1 MRTVNVQASHGLS
14 SLPNMFWKTKS
25 GRRIFRPTLNI
36 RELVHVLQ
44 SKVTLKGFGTQ
55 EDRAHDANLKDG
67 KKRAPSP
74 SGNQPSPK
82 RAKFMDTDTPELA
95 SGVDGI
101 DAVAEP
107 SPPSSLAVLLNECLD
122 SWPDVEHAYPSP
134 SSAASKHRHRGYQRS
149 ALSYVRIDTIR
160 YTMDTATG
168 GALQRPPHWVEEE
181 ANLHHVM
188 EAFSRGCS
196 EPRTVGLGFVG
207 MHSFEGR
214 VYVASKSAE
223 WLLLLPLE
231 SDGVVESA
239 DVLCSFLIAKQE
251 GQIDMSATLSI
262 TIYPPGACADGELPF
277 SIQVETCCEFL
288 YPAIL
293 EDPAH
298 RHKGKTA
305 AARVR
310 EALRRVH
317 NYLYTPEADLGTVD
331 IPFFY
336 STLKPAPFTD
346 VEDRV
351 QPQALVPKLLPFQ
364 RRSVAWLLARE
375 GVTLNPQGEIIPLQV
390 SSSDAEGDTQ
400 TQNPLLFFWKKVVEG
415 NESWY
420 FNCLS
425 GETADA
431 PPRVEDVLGGI
442 LAEEPGLGK
451 TLETISLILLH
462 PAPHR
467 NPSITRWDPVAA
479 LDVKQ
484 VKTTLIVTPMTLASQ
499 WVDELAKHAPT
510 LKVLIY
516 DGWSKLGVPLTE
528 GAATKLRDEL
538 TKKQARPAR
547 GKDSR
552 SQKSASVE
560 FAGKQVTEPA
570 DIMDWAHYVNT
581 FDVVI
586 TTYAT
591 LRVEVNVAR
600 PAPVRPRRGDVV
612 YANVERPR
620 SPLVSVEWMR
630 VVMDE
635 VQMAGGG
642 KTEDMVGMIP
652 RLSSLAVSGTPARGQ
667 VSDLLHVIRFLRIEN
682 VIGPQKNWT
691 TLLQPNLAREFA
703 AFFEYYGIRTTKAL
717 VKHELQIPTQTRYLV
732 PINLGRVERHVYDQA
747 LEEALLHL
755 GLDARGVAASAGWD
769 IDGALLRVRLRHL
782 RGICTHPQVGELQLG
797 AAGGNSKKAL
807 KTMNEVLKASQSLVM
822 HILVNALVTQAQL
835 LQMEQGL
842 NRYQRVLPILK
853 NAEKEGKLL
862 RDEINAAL
870 AAATAKGAT
879 ANADGDA
886 NADEDADGGE
896 SSAGSD
902 DANGGSAVQK
912 GTLRNR
918 LREVTIALHRA
929 YFVMGDVYHVLGRK
943 EEEDAAYAQAED
955 LRKSILAN
963 AEKDAQNA
971 MAQLAKDAALQGI
984 TEDALLVET
993 PFLHQGAEMKA
1004 IEDKRKARRNENRV
1018 ARGLAPVSDSEDE
1031 NEEAKDV
1038 DGSDSDASNPEVK
1051 PKKKK
1056 KKPVPMSALIE
1067 QANFIVSEV
1076 LNEQANLMWEW
1087 RTRLTELLTRKIAPQ
1102 GSGEDEADG
1111 QEYQRSLDDQGAA
1124 ESYMQAYS
1132 ILIADHREAM
1142 IKERTILAAHDAKE
1156 KRKRHTRAALNA
1168 AETVAPEI
1176 RDLDDENQALYV
1188 ELSYQRKDLVEQL
1201 DGRAIKSILTDLKAR
1216 MTKIK
1221 SEKDPE
1227 KILLRDAIADIHVL
1241 LNERAPLLEK
1251 LEVDLSSFRKVFN
1264 LRVVYFAQL
1273 QEISDSVA
1281 QPTIET
1287 TLPDTIHAIEVELQ
1301 ELDAK
1306 INTSKARHRYLAH
1319 LAEAGNVQPED
1330 DDDDDRA
1337 CILCRHDFIRGFIT
1351 PCAHIFC
1358 EPCLQA
1364 WLARKEGKTCPVCRV
1379 PVAADQMQRFTVDEA
1394 DKPPERNPKNDAVVP
1409 KSRRVIEYNAIDAS
1423 LFEQI
1428 QSVSSYGDFGS
1439 KIQTLVKHLLY
1450 LQQTEPGTKSIC
1462 FSSWPDSL
1470 HILQRAL
1477 NDNDIPSIRID
1488 QKRGHNSAAKR
1499 FRSDPEILVLLLH
1512 GEREN
1517 AGLNITCASRVFL
1530 LESVVHHGFEIQ
1542 VAGPF
1547 EAIAR
1552 IDRMG
1557 QTRSTEV
1564 FCYYAEDT
1572 VERNILDLAARQG
1585 LSLYTKDNAAGT
1597 LNTAKFG
1604 ATPQNATPA
1613 EAKAKKETIKG
1624 DFIGKIDDM
1633 LAVLFPHMYE
1643 DVEYLVDQDGDA
1655 QMVES
1660 RPASSAPE
1668 AGPSTGATTRGRR
1681 RPPPQVNAVAGPSRT
1696 R

>member
-1 MRTVNVQASHGLS
+1 
-14 SLPNMFWKTKS
+14 
-25 GRRIFRPTLNI
+25 
-36 RELVHVLQ
+36 
-44 SKVTLKGFGTQ
+44 
-55 EDRAHDANLKDG
+55 
-67 KKRAPSP
+67 
-74 SGNQPSPK
+74 
-82 RAKFMDTDTPELA
+82 
-95 SGVDGI
+95 
-101 DAVAEP
+101 
-107 SPPSSLAVLLNECLD
+107 
-122 SWPDVEHAYPSP
+122 
-134 SSAASKHRHRGYQRS
+134 
-149 ALSYVRIDTIR
+149 
-160 YTMDTATG
+160 
-168 GALQRPPHWVEEE
+168 
-181 ANLHHVM
+181 
-188 EAFSRGCS
+188 
-196 EPRTVGLGFVG
+196 
-207 MHSFEGR
+207 
-214 VYVASKSAE
+214 
-223 WLLLLPLE
+223 
-231 SDGVVESA
+231 
-239 DVLCSFLIAKQE
+239 
-251 GQIDMSATLSI
+251 MSAN
-262 TIYPPGACADGELPF
+262 GELPF
-277 SIQVETCCEFL
+277 SIQVETSCKFL

-293 EDPAH
+293 EDPSN

-305 AARVR
+305 AAHVR
-310 EALRRVH
+310 EAVRRVH
-317 NYLYTPEADLGTVD
+317 NYLYTPEAHLGTVD

-336 STLKPAPFTD
+336 ASLKPAPFTD
-346 VEDRV
+346 VEERV
-351 QPQALVPKLLPFQ
+351 QPRALVPKLLPFQ

-375 GVTLNPQGEIIPLQV
+375 GVTLNPQGEIVPLPV
-390 SSSDAEGDTQ
+390 SSSAAEGDA
-400 TQNPLLFFWKKVVEG
+400 QNPMLFFWKKVVEG
-415 NESWY
+415 NETWY

-425 GETADA
+425 GEIAEA
-431 PPRVEDVLGGI
+431 PPRVEDVFGGI

-467 NPSITRWDPVAA
+467 NPSVTRWDPIAA

-499 WVDELAKHAPT
+499 WADELAKHAPT
-510 LKVLIY
+510 LKVLLY

-538 TKKQARPAR
+538 KKKQSRPTRRTDARA
-547 GKDSR
+547 
-552 SQKSASVE
+552 QKSAAVE
-560 FAGKQVTEPA
+560 FAGKQVTDPA
-570 DIMDWAHYVNT
+570 DIMDWAHYANT

-600 PAPVRPRRGDVV
+600 AAPVRPRRGDVV

-620 SPLVSVEWMR
+620 SPLVSVEWLR

-652 RLSSLAVSGTPARGQ
+652 RLSSLAVSGTPAKGQ
-667 VSDLLHVIRFLRIEN
+667 VSDLLHVIRFLRLEN
-682 VIGPQKNWT
+682 VIGSPKNWS
-691 TLLQPNLAREFA
+691 TLLQPSLAREFA

-717 VKHELQIPTQTRYLV
+717 VKDELKIPTQTRYLV
-732 PINLGRVERHVYDQA
+732 PISLGRVERHVYDQA

-755 GLDARGVAASAGWD
+755 GLDARGVAASEGWD

-782 RGICTHPQVGELQLG
+782 RGICTHPQVGELQLN
-797 AAGGNSKKAL
+797 ATGGNSKKAL
-807 KTMNEVLKASQSLVM
+807 KTMNEGMKDSTWSSIVEDWRYK
-822 HILVNALVTQAQL
+822 VNALVTQAQL

-862 RDEINAAL
+862 RDEINTAL
-870 AAATAKGAT
+870 SAVTAKGQSS
-879 ANADGDA
+879 
-886 NADEDADGGE
+886 NADEDPEDDE
-896 SSAGSD
+896 SNAGSD
-902 DANGGSAVQK
+902 DANGSSAVQK

-918 LREVTIALHRA
+918 LREVIIALHRA

-993 PFLHQGAEMKA
+993 PLLHQGAEMRA
-1004 IEDKRKARRNENRV
+1004 IEDKRKARRNENR
-1018 ARGLAPVSDSEDE
+1018 
-1031 NEEAKDV
+1031 
-1038 DGSDSDASNPEVK
+1038 
-1051 PKKKK
+1051 
-1056 KKPVPMSALIE
+1056 IE

-1076 LNEQANLMWEW
+1076 LNQQANLMWEW

-1132 ILIADHREAM
+1132 ILIADHREAL

-1156 KRKRHTRAALNA
+1156 KRKRHTRAAMNA

-1201 DGRAIKSILTDLKAR
+1201 DGRAIKSILSDLKAR
-1216 MTKIK
+1216 MTKIR

-1227 KILLRDAIADIHVL
+1227 KILLRDAIANIHVL

-1264 LRVVYFAQL
+1264 LRVIYFAQL

-1287 TLPDTIHAIEVELQ
+1287 TLPDTINAIQVELQ

-1319 LAEAGNVQPED
+1319 LAQAGNVQPE

-1394 DKPPERNPKNDAVVP
+1394 DTAPERNPIQSDVVVP

-1423 LFEQI
+1423 LFGKI

-1488 QKRGHNSAAKR
+1488 QKKGHNSAAKR
-1499 FRSDPEILVLLLH
+1499 FRTDPDILVLLLH

-1517 AGLNITCASRVFL
+1517 AGLNVTCASRVFL

-1542 VAGPF
+1542 
-1547 EAIAR
+1547 AIAR

-1604 ATPQNATPA
+1604 VTPQNARPA

-1624 DFIGKIDDM
+1624 DFIGKVDDM

-1660 RPASSAPE
+1660 RQAFSATE
-1668 AGPSTGATTRGRR
+1668 AESSTGATTRSRR
-1681 RPPPQVNAVAGPSRT
+1681 RLPPQVNAVAGPSRI